1 MFVRVFQY
9 CVTLLTGIMQD
20 QTVKIAEARDLEVE
34 LQKLRDENADL
45 RKRLNETYSLES
57 AKKKAETRVE
67 QLEQRASIM
76 KLNALVL
83 VLTNAEDG

>member
-34 LQKLRDENADL
+34 VQKSRDENADL

>member
-1 MFVRVFQY
+1 M
-9 CVTLLTGIMQD
+9 
-20 QTVKIAEARDLEVE
+20 KIAEARDLEVE

-45 RKRLNETYSLES
+45 RKRLNETSSLES